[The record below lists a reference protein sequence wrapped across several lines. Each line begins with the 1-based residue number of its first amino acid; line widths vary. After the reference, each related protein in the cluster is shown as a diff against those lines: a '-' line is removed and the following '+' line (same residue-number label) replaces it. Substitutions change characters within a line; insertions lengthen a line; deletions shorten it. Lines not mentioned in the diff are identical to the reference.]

1 MLSVNFSSCRETP
14 LRQKPAFALAVL
26 AQVFTK
32 GRPYRTAH
40 MISLSPIHRVFAGFA
55 CYSFAMGNIFPRLAD
70 VQSGMGVTTAA
81 LGLGLIGAPVGTLV
95 SFTFASPYLDKIGY
109 GRLLPWALPLL
120 AALYALAVHAPS
132 PLILFLMLLPV
143 GVVIGCVEIMLNAEA
158 DRTEFLMGRRI
169 MNRSHAFWSIG
180 FFSAGLFGAQVAS
193 FGISPQLHLAL
204 VVPLVG
210 LGSYLA
216 LHDYVPSPPRGVEA
230 DHKSPIFVAPTWP
243 ILVLVAVTI
252 PAMILE
258 GASMDWSA
266 IYMRDSFGANEFWQ
280 GIAVAS
286 FAVLQGLM
294 RFYAD
299 GVVER
304 FSPASLARVLF
315 VALGLGCVT
324 VVLSPWPIL
333 SLIGFAA
340 MGLGTS
346 AIFPLAMS
354 AAAQRNDRASA
365 LNIAALAQFS
375 FMIFLLAPPLLG
387 YIAHGWGIRAAYAV
401 ALPFVLVSL
410 VTAGALGKRR

>member
-1 MLSVNFSSCRETP
+1 
-14 LRQKPAFALAVL
+14 
-26 AQVFTK
+26 
-32 GRPYRTAH
+32 
-40 MISLSPIHRVFAGFA
+40 MISLSPNHRVFAGFA

-81 LGLGLIGAPVGTLV
+81 LGLGLIGAPVGTLI

-120 AALYALAVHAPS
+120 AALYALAVQAPS

-158 DRTEFLMGRRI
+158 DRTEFMVGRRI

-204 VVPLVG
+204 VVPIVG

-216 LHDYVPSPPRGVEA
+216 LHDYAPSPPRGAEA
-230 DHKSPIFVAPTWP
+230 DHKAPLIVAPTWP
-243 ILVLVAVTI
+243 ILVLVVVTI
-252 PAMILE
+252 PAMVLE

-266 IYMRDSFGANEFWQ
+266 IYMRDSFGSDKFWQ

-304 FSPASLARVLF
+304 FSPAALARVLF
-315 VALGLGCVT
+315 VALGLGCIT

-354 AAAQRNDRASA
+354 AAAQRNDRPSA

-375 FMIFLLAPPLLG
+375 FMIFLIAPPILG
-387 YIAHGWGIRAAYAV
+387 FIAHGWGIRTAYGI
-401 ALPFVLVSL
+401 ALPFVLISL
-410 VTAGALGKRR
+410 VTAGALGKKH

>member
-1 MLSVNFSSCRETP
+1 
-14 LRQKPAFALAVL
+14 
-26 AQVFTK
+26 
-32 GRPYRTAH
+32 

-81 LGLGLIGAPVGTLV
+81 LGLGLIGAPVGTLI

-120 AALYALAVHAPS
+120 AALYALAVQAPS

-158 DRTEFLMGRRI
+158 DRTEFMVGRRI

-180 FFSAGLFGAQVAS
+180 FFSAGLFGAQIAS

-204 VVPLVG
+204 VVPIVG

-216 LHDYVPSPPRGVEA
+216 LHDYAPSPPRGAEA
-230 DHKSPIFVAPTWP
+230 DHKAPLIVAPTWP
-243 ILVLVAVTI
+243 ILVLVVVTI
-252 PAMILE
+252 PAMVLE

-266 IYMRDSFGANEFWQ
+266 IYMRDSFGSDKFWQ

-304 FSPASLARVLF
+304 FSPAALARVLF
-315 VALGLGCVT
+315 VALGLGCIT

-354 AAAQRNDRASA
+354 AAAQRNDRPSA

-375 FMIFLLAPPLLG
+375 FMIFLIAPPILG
-387 YIAHGWGIRAAYAV
+387 FIAHGWGIRTAYGI
-401 ALPFVLVSL
+401 ALPFVLISL
-410 VTAGALGKRR
+410 VTAGALGKKH

>member
-1 MLSVNFSSCRETP
+1 
-14 LRQKPAFALAVL
+14 
-26 AQVFTK
+26 
-32 GRPYRTAH
+32 

-158 DRTEFLMGRRI
+158 DRTEFLVGRRI

-204 VVPLVG
+204 VVPLVA

-216 LHDYVPSPPRGVEA
+216 LHDYVPSPPRGVVA
-230 DHKSPIFVAPTWP
+230 DHKAPLFVAPTLA

-266 IYMRDSFGANEFWQ
+266 IYMRDSFGADKFWQ

-304 FSPASLARVLF
+304 FSPAALARVLF
-315 VALGLGCVT
+315 VALGVGCVT

-375 FMIFLLAPPLLG
+375 FMIFLLAPPILG

>member
-1 MLSVNFSSCRETP
+1 
-14 LRQKPAFALAVL
+14 
-26 AQVFTK
+26 
-32 GRPYRTAH
+32 

-81 LGLGLIGAPVGTLV
+81 LGLGLIGAPVGTLI

-120 AALYALAVHAPS
+120 AALYALAVQAPS

-158 DRTEFLMGRRI
+158 DRTEFMVGRRI

-216 LHDYVPSPPRGVEA
+216 LHDYAPSPPRGAEG
-230 DHKSPIFVAPTWP
+230 DHKAPLIVAPTWP
-243 ILVLVAVTI
+243 ILVLVVVTI
-252 PAMILE
+252 PAMVLE

-266 IYMRDSFGANEFWQ
+266 IYMRDSFGSDKFWQ

-304 FSPASLARVLF
+304 FSPAALARVLF
-315 VALGLGCVT
+315 VALGLGCIT
-324 VVLSPWPIL
+324 VVLSPWPVL

-354 AAAQRNDRASA
+354 AAAQRNDRPSA

-375 FMIFLLAPPLLG
+375 FMIFLIAPPILG
-387 YIAHGWGIRAAYAV
+387 FIAHGWGIRTAYGI
-401 ALPFVLVSL
+401 ALPFVLISL
-410 VTAGALGKRR
+410 VTAGALGKKG

>member
-1 MLSVNFSSCRETP
+1 
-14 LRQKPAFALAVL
+14 
-26 AQVFTK
+26 
-32 GRPYRTAH
+32 

-81 LGLGLIGAPVGTLV
+81 LGLGLIGAPVGTLI

-120 AALYALAVHAPS
+120 AALYALAVQAPS

-158 DRTEFLMGRRI
+158 DRTEFMVGRRI

-204 VVPLVG
+204 VVPIVG

-216 LHDYVPSPPRGVEA
+216 LHDYAPSPPRGAEA
-230 DHKSPIFVAPTWP
+230 DHKAPLIVAPTWP
-243 ILVLVAVTI
+243 ILVLVVVTI
-252 PAMILE
+252 PAMVLE

-266 IYMRDSFGANEFWQ
+266 IYMRDCFGSDKFWQ

-304 FSPASLARVLF
+304 FSPAALARVLF
-315 VALGLGCVT
+315 VALGLGCIT

-354 AAAQRNDRASA
+354 AAAQRNDRPSA

-375 FMIFLLAPPLLG
+375 FMIFLIAPPILG
-387 YIAHGWGIRAAYAV
+387 FIAHGWGIRTAYGI
-401 ALPFVLVSL
+401 ALPFVLISL
-410 VTAGALGKRR
+410 VTAGALGKKH

>member
-1 MLSVNFSSCRETP
+1 
-14 LRQKPAFALAVL
+14 
-26 AQVFTK
+26 
-32 GRPYRTAH
+32 
-40 MISLSPIHRVFAGFA
+40 
-55 CYSFAMGNIFPRLAD
+55 
-70 VQSGMGVTTAA
+70 
-81 LGLGLIGAPVGTLV
+81 LGLIGAPLGTMV

-132 PLILFLMLLPV
+132 PLILFIMLLPV
-143 GVVIGCVEIMLNAEA
+143 GVVIGCIEIMLNAEA
-158 DRTEFLMGRRI
+158 DRTEFLLGRRI

-180 FFSAGLFGAQVAS
+180 FFSAGLFGAQIAS
-193 FGISPQLHLAL
+193 FGLSPQLHLAL
-204 VVPLVG
+204 VVPLVAV
-210 LGSYLA
+210 GSYLA
-216 LHDYVPSPPRGVEA
+216 LHDYTPSPPRGVVA
-230 DHKSPIFVAPTWP
+230 QGKAPLFVAPTLA
-243 ILVLVAVTI
+243 ILLLVAVTI
-252 PAMILE
+252 PAMLLE

-266 IYMRDSFGANEFWQ
+266 IYMRDAFGAGEFWQ

-304 FSPASLARVLF
+304 FSPAALARVLF

-333 SLIGFAA
+333 ALVGFAA

-354 AAAQRNDRASA
+354 AAAQRSDRASA

-375 FMIFLLAPPLLG
+375 FMIFLLAPPILG
-387 YIAHGWGIRAAYAV
+387 YVAHGWGIRAAYGI

-410 VTAGALGKRR
+410 LTAGALGKRR

>member
-1 MLSVNFSSCRETP
+1 
-14 LRQKPAFALAVL
+14 
-26 AQVFTK
+26 
-32 GRPYRTAH
+32 

-81 LGLGLIGAPVGTLV
+81 LGLGLIGAPVGTLI

-120 AALYALAVHAPS
+120 AALYALAVQAPS

-158 DRTEFLMGRRI
+158 DRTEFMVGRRI

-180 FFSAGLFGAQVAS
+180 FFSAGLFGAQIAS

-204 VVPLVG
+204 VVPIVG

-216 LHDYVPSPPRGVEA
+216 LHDYAPSPPRGAEA
-230 DHKSPIFVAPTWP
+230 DHKAPLIVAPTWP
-243 ILVLVAVTI
+243 ILVLVVVTI
-252 PAMILE
+252 PAMVLE

-266 IYMRDSFGANEFWQ
+266 IYMRDSFGSDKFWQ

-304 FSPASLARVLF
+304 FSPAALARVLF
-315 VALGLGCVT
+315 VALGLGCIT

-354 AAAQRNDRASA
+354 AAAQRNDRPSA

-375 FMIFLLAPPLLG
+375 FMIFLIAPPILG
-387 YIAHGWGIRAAYAV
+387 FIAHGWGIRTAYGI
-401 ALPFVLVSL
+401 ALPFVLISL
-410 VTAGALGKRR
+410 VTAGALGKKV

>member
-1 MLSVNFSSCRETP
+1 
-14 LRQKPAFALAVL
+14 
-26 AQVFTK
+26 
-32 GRPYRTAH
+32 
-40 MISLSPIHRVFAGFA
+40 MISLSPVHRVFAGFA

-95 SFTFASPYLDKIGY
+95 SFTFASPYMDKIGY

-120 AALYALAVHAPS
+120 AGLYALAVHAPS

-158 DRTEFLMGRRI
+158 DRTEFLVGRRI

-180 FFSAGLFGAQVAS
+180 FFTAGLFGAQVAS

-210 LGSYLA
+210 LGSFLA
-216 LHDYVPSPPRGVEA
+216 LHDYVPSPPRGIAA
-230 DHKSPIFVAPTWP
+230 DQAPPLFVAPTLA

-266 IYMRDSFGANEFWQ
+266 IYMRDSFGADKFWQ
-280 GIAVAS
+280 GIAVAC

-304 FSPASLARVLF
+304 FSPAALARVLF
-315 VALGLGCVT
+315 VALGFGCVT

-333 SLIGFAA
+333 SLVGFAA

-375 FMIFLLAPPLLG
+375 FMIFLLAPPILG
-387 YIAHGWGIRAAYAV
+387 YVAHGWGIRAAYGI
-401 ALPFVLVSL
+401 ALPFVVISL
-410 VTAGALGKRR
+410 LTAGALGKRR

>member
-1 MLSVNFSSCRETP
+1 
-14 LRQKPAFALAVL
+14 
-26 AQVFTK
+26 
-32 GRPYRTAH
+32 

-70 VQSGMGVTTAA
+70 VQSGMGLTTAA

-158 DRTEFLMGRRI
+158 DRTEFLVGRRI

-204 VVPLVG
+204 VVPLVA

-216 LHDYVPSPPRGVEA
+216 LHDYVPSPPRGVVA
-230 DHKSPIFVAPTWP
+230 DHKAPLFVAPTSA

-266 IYMRDSFGANEFWQ
+266 IYMRDSFDADKFWQ

-304 FSPASLARVLF
+304 FSPAALARVLF
-315 VALGLGCVT
+315 VALGMGCVT

-375 FMIFLLAPPLLG
+375 FMIFLLAPPILG

>member
-1 MLSVNFSSCRETP
+1 
-14 LRQKPAFALAVL
+14 
-26 AQVFTK
+26 
-32 GRPYRTAH
+32 

-120 AALYALAVHAPS
+120 AALYALAVQAPS

-158 DRTEFLMGRRI
+158 DRTEFLIGRRI

-216 LHDYVPSPPRGVEA
+216 LHDYAPSPARGAEA
-230 DHKSPIFVAPTWP
+230 DHKAPLIVAPTWP
-243 ILVLVAVTI
+243 ILVLVVVTI
-252 PAMILE
+252 PAMVLE

-266 IYMRDSFGANEFWQ
+266 IYMRDSFGSDKFWQ

-304 FSPASLARVLF
+304 FSPAALARVLF
-315 VALGLGCVT
+315 VALGLGCIT

-354 AAAQRNDRASA
+354 AAAQRNDRPSA

-375 FMIFLLAPPLLG
+375 FMIFLIAPPILG
-387 YIAHGWGIRAAYAV
+387 FIAHGWGIRTAYGI
-401 ALPFVLVSL
+401 ALPFVLISL
-410 VTAGALGKRR
+410 VTAGALGKKH

>member
-1 MLSVNFSSCRETP
+1 
-14 LRQKPAFALAVL
+14 
-26 AQVFTK
+26 
-32 GRPYRTAH
+32 

-81 LGLGLIGAPVGTLV
+81 LGLGLIGAPVGTLI

-120 AALYALAVHAPS
+120 AALYALAVQAPS

-158 DRTEFLMGRRI
+158 DRTEFMVGRRI

-204 VVPLVG
+204 VVPIVG

-216 LHDYVPSPPRGVEA
+216 LHDYAPSPPRGAET
-230 DHKSPIFVAPTWP
+230 DHKAPLIVAPTWP
-243 ILVLVAVTI
+243 ILVLVVVTI
-252 PAMILE
+252 PAMVLE

-266 IYMRDSFGANEFWQ
+266 IYMRDSFGSDKFWQ

-304 FSPASLARVLF
+304 FSPAALARVLF
-315 VALGLGCVT
+315 VALGLGCIT
-324 VVLSPWPIL
+324 VALSPWPIL

-354 AAAQRNDRASA
+354 AAAQRNDRPSA

-375 FMIFLLAPPLLG
+375 FMIFLIAPPILG
-387 YIAHGWGIRAAYAV
+387 FIAHGWGIRTAYGIAV
-401 ALPFVLVSL
+401 PFVLISL
-410 VTAGALGKRR
+410 VTAGALGKKV

>member
-1 MLSVNFSSCRETP
+1 
-14 LRQKPAFALAVL
+14 
-26 AQVFTK
+26 
-32 GRPYRTAH
+32 

-81 LGLGLIGAPVGTLV
+81 LGLGLIGAPVGTLI

-120 AALYALAVHAPS
+120 AALYALAVQAPS

-158 DRTEFLMGRRI
+158 DRTEFMVGRRI

-180 FFSAGLFGAQVAS
+180 FFSAGLFGAQIAS

-204 VVPLVG
+204 VVPIVG

-216 LHDYVPSPPRGVEA
+216 LHDYAPSPPRGAEA
-230 DHKSPIFVAPTWP
+230 DHKAPLIVAPTWP
-243 ILVLVAVTI
+243 ILVLVVVTI
-252 PAMILE
+252 PAMVLE

-266 IYMRDSFGANEFWQ
+266 IYMRDSFGSDKFWQ

-304 FSPASLARVLF
+304 FSPAALARVLF
-315 VALGLGCVT
+315 VALGLGCIT

-354 AAAQRNDRASA
+354 AAAQRNDRPSA

-375 FMIFLLAPPLLG
+375 FMIFLIAPPILG
-387 YIAHGWGIRAAYAV
+387 FIAHGWGIRSAYGI
-401 ALPFVLVSL
+401 ALPFVLISL
-410 VTAGALGKRR
+410 VTAGALGKKV

>member
-1 MLSVNFSSCRETP
+1 
-14 LRQKPAFALAVL
+14 
-26 AQVFTK
+26 
-32 GRPYRTAH
+32 
-40 MISLSPIHRVFAGFA
+40 MISLSPVHRVFAGFA
-55 CYSFAMGNIFPRLAD
+55 CYSFAMGNMFPRLAD

-120 AALYALAVHAPS
+120 AALYAMAVHAPS
-132 PLILFLMLLPV
+132 PVVLFVMLLPV

-158 DRTEFLMGRRI
+158 DRTEFLVGRRI

-180 FFSAGLFGAQVAS
+180 FFTAGLFGAQVAS
-193 FGISPQLHLAL
+193 FGINPQVHLAL

-216 LHDYVPSPPRGVEA
+216 LHDYVPSPARGVGTDQA
-230 DHKSPIFVAPTWP
+230 SPLFVAPTLA

-266 IYMRDSFGANEFWQ
+266 IYMRDSFGADKFWQ
-280 GIAVAS
+280 GIAVAC

-299 GVVER
+299 GVVDR
-304 FSPASLARVLF
+304 FSPAALARVLF

-333 SLIGFAA
+333 SLVGFAA

-354 AAAQRNDRASA
+354 AAARRRDRASA

-375 FMIFLLAPPLLG
+375 FMIFLLAPPILG
-387 YIAHGWGIRAAYAV
+387 YVAHGWGIRAAYAI
-401 ALPFVLVSL
+401 ALPFVGISL
-410 VTAGALGKRR
+410 LTAGALGKGR

>member
-1 MLSVNFSSCRETP
+1 
-14 LRQKPAFALAVL
+14 
-26 AQVFTK
+26 
-32 GRPYRTAH
+32 

-70 VQSGMGVTTAA
+70 VQSGMGVSTAA
-81 LGLGLIGAPVGTLV
+81 LGFGLIGAPLGTLV

-120 AALYALAVHAPS
+120 AALYALAVHAPT

-143 GVVIGCVEIMLNAEA
+143 GVVIGCIEIMLNAEA
-158 DRTEFLMGRRI
+158 DRTEFLLGRRI

-180 FFSAGLFGAQVAS
+180 FFSAGLFGAQIAS

-204 VVPLVG
+204 VVPLVAV
-210 LGSYLA
+210 GSYLA
-216 LHDYVPSPPRGVEA
+216 LHDYTPSPPRGVTG
-230 DHKSPIFVAPTWP
+230 DGSSPRFVAPTLA
-243 ILVLVAVTI
+243 ILLLVAVTI
-252 PAMILE
+252 PAMLLE

-266 IYMRDSFGANEFWQ
+266 IYMRDAFGADEFYQ

-304 FSPASLARVLF
+304 FSPAGLARVLF

-333 SLIGFAA
+333 SLVGFAA

-375 FMIFLLAPPLLG
+375 FMIFLLAPPILG
-387 YIAHGWGIRAAYAV
+387 YVAHGWGIHTAYGI

-410 VTAGALGKRR
+410 LTAGALGKRR

>member
-1 MLSVNFSSCRETP
+1 
-14 LRQKPAFALAVL
+14 
-26 AQVFTK
+26 
-32 GRPYRTAH
+32 

-81 LGLGLIGAPVGTLV
+81 LGLGLIGAPVGTLI

-120 AALYALAVHAPS
+120 AALYALAVQAPS

-158 DRTEFLMGRRI
+158 DRTEFMVGRRI

-204 VVPLVG
+204 VVPIVG

-216 LHDYVPSPPRGVEA
+216 LHDYAPSPPRGAEGDNKA
-230 DHKSPIFVAPTWP
+230 PLIVAPTWP
-243 ILVLVAVTI
+243 TLVLVVVTI
-252 PAMILE
+252 PAMVLE

-266 IYMRDSFGANEFWQ
+266 IYMRDSFGSDKFWQ

-304 FSPASLARVLF
+304 FSPAALARVLF
-315 VALGLGCVT
+315 VALGLGCIT
-324 VVLSPWPIL
+324 VVLSPWPVL

-346 AIFPLAMS
+346 AIFPMAMS
-354 AAAQRNDRASA
+354 AAAQRNDRPSA

-375 FMIFLLAPPLLG
+375 FMIFLIAPPILG
-387 YIAHGWGIRAAYAV
+387 FIAHGWGIRTAYGI
-401 ALPFVLVSL
+401 ALPFVLISL
-410 VTAGALGKRR
+410 VTAGALGKKH

>member
-1 MLSVNFSSCRETP
+1 
-14 LRQKPAFALAVL
+14 
-26 AQVFTK
+26 
-32 GRPYRTAH
+32 

-95 SFTFASPYLDKIGY
+95 TFTFASPYLDKIGY

-132 PLILFLMLLPV
+132 PLMLFLLLLPV

-158 DRTEFLMGRRI
+158 DRTEFLLGRRI

-180 FFSAGLFGAQVAS
+180 FFSAGLFGAQIAS

-204 VVPLVG
+204 VVPLVAV
-210 LGSYLA
+210 GSFLA
-216 LHDYVPSPPRGVEA
+216 LHDYTPSPPRGVVSDGKA
-230 DHKSPIFVAPTWP
+230 PLFVAPTLA
-243 ILVLVAVTI
+243 ILLLVAVTI
-252 PAMILE
+252 PAMLLE

-266 IYMRDSFGANEFWQ
+266 IYMRDAFGADEFWQ

-304 FSPASLARVLF
+304 FSPAALARVLF

-333 SLIGFAA
+333 SLVGFAA

-375 FMIFLLAPPLLG
+375 FMIFLLAPPILG
-387 YIAHGWGIRAAYAV
+387 YVAHGWGIRAAYGI

-410 VTAGALGKRR
+410 LTAGALGKRR

>member
-1 MLSVNFSSCRETP
+1 
-14 LRQKPAFALAVL
+14 
-26 AQVFTK
+26 
-32 GRPYRTAH
+32 

-158 DRTEFLMGRRI
+158 DRTEFMVGRRI

-204 VVPLVG
+204 VVPIVG

-216 LHDYVPSPPRGVEA
+216 LHDYAPSPPRGAEA
-230 DHKSPIFVAPTWP
+230 DHKAPLIVAPTWP
-243 ILVLVAVTI
+243 ILVLVVVTI
-252 PAMILE
+252 PAMVLE

-266 IYMRDSFGANEFWQ
+266 IYMRDSFGSDKFWQ

-304 FSPASLARVLF
+304 FSPAALARVLF
-315 VALGLGCVT
+315 VALGLGCIT

-354 AAAQRNDRASA
+354 AAAQRNDRPSA
-365 LNIAALAQFS
+365 LNIAALAHFS
-375 FMIFLLAPPLLG
+375 FMIFLIAPPILG
-387 YIAHGWGIRAAYAV
+387 FIAHGWGIRTAYGI
-401 ALPFVLVSL
+401 ALPFVLISL
-410 VTAGALGKRR
+410 VTAGALGKKH

>member
-1 MLSVNFSSCRETP
+1 
-14 LRQKPAFALAVL
+14 
-26 AQVFTK
+26 
-32 GRPYRTAH
+32 
-40 MISLSPIHRVFAGFA
+40 
-55 CYSFAMGNIFPRLAD
+55 
-70 VQSGMGVTTAA
+70 
-81 LGLGLIGAPVGTLV
+81 
-95 SFTFASPYLDKIGY
+95 
-109 GRLLPWALPLL
+109 
-120 AALYALAVHAPS
+120 
-132 PLILFLMLLPV
+132 
-143 GVVIGCVEIMLNAEA
+143 
-158 DRTEFLMGRRI
+158 

-204 VVPLVG
+204 VVPIVG

-216 LHDYVPSPPRGVEA
+216 LHDYAPSPPRGAEA
-230 DHKSPIFVAPTWP
+230 DHKAPLIVAPTWP
-243 ILVLVAVTI
+243 ILVLVVVTI
-252 PAMILE
+252 PAMVLE

-266 IYMRDSFGANEFWQ
+266 IYMRDSFGSDKFWQ

-304 FSPASLARVLF
+304 FSPAALARVLF
-315 VALGLGCVT
+315 VALGLGCIT

-354 AAAQRNDRASA
+354 AAAQRNDRPSA

-375 FMIFLLAPPLLG
+375 FMIFLIAPPILG
-387 YIAHGWGIRAAYAV
+387 FIAHGWGIRTAYGI
-401 ALPFVLVSL
+401 ALPFVLISL
-410 VTAGALGKRR
+410 VTAGALGKKH

>member
-1 MLSVNFSSCRETP
+1 
-14 LRQKPAFALAVL
+14 
-26 AQVFTK
+26 
-32 GRPYRTAH
+32 

-81 LGLGLIGAPVGTLV
+81 LGLGLIGAPLGTMV

-132 PLILFLMLLPV
+132 PLILFVMLLPV

-158 DRTEFLMGRRI
+158 DRTEFLLGRRI

-180 FFSAGLFGAQVAS
+180 FFSAGLFGAQIAS

-204 VVPLVG
+204 VVPLVA

-216 LHDYVPSPPRGVEA
+216 LHDYTPSPPRGVVSDGKA
-230 DHKSPIFVAPTWP
+230 PLFVAPTLA
-243 ILVLVAVTI
+243 ILLLVAVTI
-252 PAMILE
+252 PAMLLE

-266 IYMRDSFGANEFWQ
+266 IYMRDAFGADEFWQ

-304 FSPASLARVLF
+304 FSPAALARVLF

-333 SLIGFAA
+333 SLVGFAA

-354 AAAQRNDRASA
+354 AAAQRSDRASA

-375 FMIFLLAPPLLG
+375 FMIFLLAPPISG
-387 YIAHGWGIRAAYAV
+387 YVAHGWGIRAAYGI

-410 VTAGALGKRR
+410 LTAGALGKRR

>member
-1 MLSVNFSSCRETP
+1 
-14 LRQKPAFALAVL
+14 
-26 AQVFTK
+26 
-32 GRPYRTAH
+32 

-158 DRTEFLMGRRI
+158 DRTEFLIGRRI

-204 VVPLVG
+204 VVPLVA

-266 IYMRDSFGANEFWQ
+266 IYMRDSFGSDKFWQ

-304 FSPASLARVLF
+304 FSPAALARVLF

-324 VVLSPWPIL
+324 VVVSPWPIL

>member
-1 MLSVNFSSCRETP
+1 
-14 LRQKPAFALAVL
+14 
-26 AQVFTK
+26 
-32 GRPYRTAH
+32 

-120 AALYALAVHAPS
+120 AALYAIAVHAPS

-158 DRTEFLMGRRI
+158 DRTEFMVGRRI

-216 LHDYVPSPPRGVEA
+216 LHDYAPSPARGAEA
-230 DHKSPIFVAPTWP
+230 DHKAPIFVAPTWP

-266 IYMRDSFGANEFWQ
+266 IYMRDSFGSDKFWQ

-304 FSPASLARVLF
+304 FSPAALARVLF
-315 VALGLGCVT
+315 VALGLGCIT
-324 VVLSPWPIL
+324 VVLSPWPVL

-354 AAAQRNDRASA
+354 AAAQRNDRPSA

-375 FMIFLLAPPLLG
+375 FMIFLIAPPILG
-387 YIAHGWGIRAAYAV
+387 FIAHGWGIRTAYGI
-401 ALPFVLVSL
+401 ALPFVLISL
-410 VTAGALGKRR
+410 VTAGALGKKG

>member
-1 MLSVNFSSCRETP
+1 
-14 LRQKPAFALAVL
+14 
-26 AQVFTK
+26 
-32 GRPYRTAH
+32 
-40 MISLSPIHRVFAGFA
+40 
-55 CYSFAMGNIFPRLAD
+55 
-70 VQSGMGVTTAA
+70 
-81 LGLGLIGAPVGTLV
+81 LGLGLIGAPVGTLE

-132 PLILFLMLLPV
+132 PLILFLLLLPV

-158 DRTEFLMGRRI
+158 DRTEFLVGRRI
-169 MNRSHAFWSIG
+169 MNRSHAFWSSG

-193 FGISPQLHLAL
+193 FGISPQVHLAL

-230 DHKSPIFVAPTWP
+230 DHKAPLFVAPTWP

-266 IYMRDSFGANEFWQ
+266 IYMRDSFGADKFWQ

-304 FSPASLARVLF
+304 FSPAALARVLF
-315 VALGLGCVT
+315 VALGVGCVT
-324 VVLSPWPIL
+324 VVVSPWPIL

-375 FMIFLLAPPLLG
+375 FMIFLLAPPILG

-401 ALPFVLVSL
+401 ALPFVLISL
-410 VTAGALGKRR
+410 VTAGALGKRH

>member
-1 MLSVNFSSCRETP
+1 
-14 LRQKPAFALAVL
+14 
-26 AQVFTK
+26 
-32 GRPYRTAH
+32 

-95 SFTFASPYLDKIGY
+95 TFTFASPYLDKIGY

-132 PLILFLMLLPV
+132 PLMLFLLLLPV

-158 DRTEFLMGRRI
+158 DRTEFLLGRRI

-180 FFSAGLFGAQVAS
+180 FFSAGLFGAQIAS

-204 VVPLVG
+204 VVPLVAA
-210 LGSYLA
+210 GSFLA
-216 LHDYVPSPPRGVEA
+216 LHDYTPSPPRGVVSDGKA
-230 DHKSPIFVAPTWP
+230 PLFVAPTLA
-243 ILVLVAVTI
+243 ILLLVAVTI
-252 PAMILE
+252 PAMLLE

-266 IYMRDSFGANEFWQ
+266 IYMRDAFGADEFWQ

-304 FSPASLARVLF
+304 FSPAALARVLF

-333 SLIGFAA
+333 SLVGFAA

-375 FMIFLLAPPLLG
+375 FMIFLLAPPILG
-387 YIAHGWGIRAAYAV
+387 YVAHGWGIRAAYGI

-410 VTAGALGKRR
+410 LTAGALGKRR

>member
-1 MLSVNFSSCRETP
+1 
-14 LRQKPAFALAVL
+14 
-26 AQVFTK
+26 
-32 GRPYRTAH
+32 

-81 LGLGLIGAPVGTLV
+81 LGLGLIGAPVGTLI

-120 AALYALAVHAPS
+120 AALYALAVQAPS

-158 DRTEFLMGRRI
+158 DRTEFMVGRRI

-180 FFSAGLFGAQVAS
+180 FFSAGLFGAQIAS

-204 VVPLVG
+204 VVPIVG

-216 LHDYVPSPPRGVEA
+216 LHDYAPSPPRGAEA
-230 DHKSPIFVAPTWP
+230 DHKAPLIVAPTWP
-243 ILVLVAVTI
+243 ILVLVVVTI
-252 PAMILE
+252 PAMVLE

-266 IYMRDSFGANEFWQ
+266 IYMRDSFGSDKFWQ

-304 FSPASLARVLF
+304 FSPAALARVLF
-315 VALGLGCVT
+315 VALGLGCIT

-354 AAAQRNDRASA
+354 AAAQRNDRPSA

-375 FMIFLLAPPLLG
+375 FMIFLIAPPILG
-387 YIAHGWGIRAAYAV
+387 FIAHGWGIRSAYGI
-401 ALPFVLVSL
+401 ALPFVLISL
-410 VTAGALGKRR
+410 VTAGALGKKH

>member
-1 MLSVNFSSCRETP
+1 
-14 LRQKPAFALAVL
+14 
-26 AQVFTK
+26 
-32 GRPYRTAH
+32 

-158 DRTEFLMGRRI
+158 DRTEFLIGRRI

-204 VVPLVG
+204 VVPLVA

-216 LHDYVPSPPRGVEA
+216 LHDYVPSPPRGVVA
-230 DHKSPIFVAPTWP
+230 DHKAPLFVAPTLA

-266 IYMRDSFGANEFWQ
+266 IYMRDSFGVDNFWQ

-324 VVLSPWPIL
+324 VVLSPWPVL

>member
-1 MLSVNFSSCRETP
+1 
-14 LRQKPAFALAVL
+14 
-26 AQVFTK
+26 
-32 GRPYRTAH
+32 

-81 LGLGLIGAPVGTLV
+81 LGLGLIGAPVGTLI

-120 AALYALAVHAPS
+120 AALYALAVQAPS

-158 DRTEFLMGRRI
+158 DRTEFMVGRRI

-204 VVPLVG
+204 VVPIVG

-216 LHDYVPSPPRGVEA
+216 LHDYAPSPPRGAEA
-230 DHKSPIFVAPTWP
+230 DHKAPLIVAPTWP
-243 ILVLVAVTI
+243 ILVLVVVTI
-252 PAMILE
+252 PAMVLE

-266 IYMRDSFGANEFWQ
+266 IYMRDSFGSDKFWQ

-304 FSPASLARVLF
+304 FSPAALARVLF
-315 VALGLGCVT
+315 VALGLGCIT

-354 AAAQRNDRASA
+354 AAAQRNDRPSA

-375 FMIFLLAPPLLG
+375 FMIFLIAPPILG
-387 YIAHGWGIRAAYAV
+387 FIAHGWGIRTAYGI
-401 ALPFVLVSL
+401 ALPFVLISL
-410 VTAGALGKRR
+410 VTAGALGKKG

>member
-1 MLSVNFSSCRETP
+1 MLSVNFSSCRETA
-14 LRQKPAFALAVL
+14 LRRNQAFALAVL

-32 GRPYRTAH
+32 GRPYRTTP

-81 LGLGLIGAPVGTLV
+81 LGFGLIGAPVGTLV

-132 PLILFLMLLPV
+132 PLVLFLLLLPV

-158 DRTEFLMGRRI
+158 DRTEFLVGRRI

-216 LHDYVPSPPRGVEA
+216 LHGYVPSPPRGVVA
-230 DHKSPIFVAPTWP
+230 DHKAPLFVAPTLA

-266 IYMRDSFGANEFWQ
+266 IYMRDTFGANEFWQ

-304 FSPASLARVLF
+304 FSPAALARVLF

-333 SLIGFAA
+333 SLAGFAA

-365 LNIAALAQFS
+365 MNIAALAQFS
-375 FMIFLLAPPLLG
+375 FMIFLLAPPILG
-387 YIAHGWGIRAAYAV
+387 YVAHGWGIRVTYGI
-401 ALPFVLVSL
+401 ALPFVVISL
-410 VTAGALGKRR
+410 LTAGALGKGR

>member
-1 MLSVNFSSCRETP
+1 
-14 LRQKPAFALAVL
+14 
-26 AQVFTK
+26 
-32 GRPYRTAH
+32 

-120 AALYALAVHAPS
+120 AALYALAVQAPS

-158 DRTEFLMGRRI
+158 DRTEFMVGRRI

-193 FGISPQLHLAL
+193 IGISPQLHLAL
-204 VVPLVG
+204 VVPIVG

-216 LHDYVPSPPRGVEA
+216 LHDYAPSPPRGAEA
-230 DHKSPIFVAPTWP
+230 DHKAPLIVAPTWP
-243 ILVLVAVTI
+243 ILVLVVVTI
-252 PAMILE
+252 PAMVLE

-266 IYMRDSFGANEFWQ
+266 IYMRDSFGSDKFWQ

-304 FSPASLARVLF
+304 FSPAALARVLF
-315 VALGLGCVT
+315 VALGLGCIT

-354 AAAQRNDRASA
+354 AAAQRNDRPSA

-375 FMIFLLAPPLLG
+375 FMIFLIAPPILG
-387 YIAHGWGIRAAYAV
+387 FIAHGWGIRTAYGI
-401 ALPFVLVSL
+401 ALPFVLISL
-410 VTAGALGKRR
+410 VTAGALGKKH

>member
-1 MLSVNFSSCRETP
+1 
-14 LRQKPAFALAVL
+14 
-26 AQVFTK
+26 
-32 GRPYRTAH
+32 

-95 SFTFASPYLDKIGY
+95 SFTFASPYLDTIGY

-143 GVVIGCVEIMLNAEA
+143 GIVIGCVEIMLNAEA
-158 DRTEFLMGRRI
+158 DRTEFLVGRRI

-204 VVPLVG
+204 VVPLVA

-216 LHDYVPSPPRGVEA
+216 LHDYVPSPPRGVVA
-230 DHKSPIFVAPTWP
+230 DHKAPLFVAPTLA

-266 IYMRDSFGANEFWQ
+266 IYMRDSFSADKFWQ

-304 FSPASLARVLF
+304 FSPAALARVLF
-315 VALGLGCVT
+315 VALGVGCVT
-324 VVLSPWPIL
+324 VVVSPWPIL

-354 AAAQRNDRASA
+354 AAAQRSDRASA

-375 FMIFLLAPPLLG
+375 FMIFLLAPPILG

>member
-1 MLSVNFSSCRETP
+1 
-14 LRQKPAFALAVL
+14 
-26 AQVFTK
+26 
-32 GRPYRTAH
+32 

-120 AALYALAVHAPS
+120 AALYALAVQAPS

-158 DRTEFLMGRRI
+158 DRTEFMVGRRI

-204 VVPLVG
+204 VVPIVG

-216 LHDYVPSPPRGVEA
+216 LHDYAPSPPRGAEA
-230 DHKSPIFVAPTWP
+230 DHKAPLIVAPTWP
-243 ILVLVAVTI
+243 ILVLVVVTI
-252 PAMILE
+252 PAMVLE

-266 IYMRDSFGANEFWQ
+266 IYMRDSFGSDKFWQ

-304 FSPASLARVLF
+304 FSPAALARVLF
-315 VALGLGCVT
+315 VALGLGCIT

-354 AAAQRNDRASA
+354 AAAQRNDRPSA

-375 FMIFLLAPPLLG
+375 FMIFLIAPPILG
-387 YIAHGWGIRAAYAV
+387 FIAHGWGIRTAYGI
-401 ALPFVLVSL
+401 ALPFVLISL
-410 VTAGALGKRR
+410 VTAGASGKKH

>member
-1 MLSVNFSSCRETP
+1 
-14 LRQKPAFALAVL
+14 
-26 AQVFTK
+26 
-32 GRPYRTAH
+32 
-40 MISLSPIHRVFAGFA
+40 MITLSPIHRVFAGFA

-120 AALYALAVHAPS
+120 AALYALAVHAAS

-143 GVVIGCVEIMLNAEA
+143 GIVIGCVEIMLNAEA
-158 DRTEFLMGRRI
+158 DRTEFLVGRRI

-204 VVPLVG
+204 VVPLVA

-216 LHDYVPSPPRGVEA
+216 LHDYVPSPPRGVVA
-230 DHKSPIFVAPTWP
+230 DHKAPLFVAPTLA

-266 IYMRDSFGANEFWQ
+266 IYMRDSFDADKFWQ

-304 FSPASLARVLF
+304 FSPAALARVLF
-315 VALGLGCVT
+315 VALGVGCVT

-375 FMIFLLAPPLLG
+375 FMIFLLAPPILG